1 MARTRPLNILLL
13 GKNGQV
19 GWELQRS
26 LAPLGKVAALDRF
39 GQDGLCGDIS
49 NMDGLRHTIDT
60 VKPDVLVNA
69 AAYTAVDKAEDEPEL
84 AIRLNTEASVVMS
97 KAMKAL
103 GGCLVHYS
111 TDYVFDGSGTHP
123 WNETDEVG
131 PLNLYGASKL
141 AGEEAIQASGCQ
153 HLIFRTSWVYA
164 SRGNNFA
171 KTMLRLAKERDTLN
185 VINDQIGAPTG
196 ADLIAD
202 VTAHALRQWQQQ
214 PQTTGL
220 YHLAANGETS
230 WHHYASVVIQWAQKA
245 GIPLAVETVN
255 PIPSEDYP
263 VPAERPK
270 NSRLDCRALETT
282 FGLQLPQWQEGVERM
297 LQEITIKE
305 AQ

>member
-1 MARTRPLNILLL
+1 MSVRKVLVTGAAGQL
-13 GKNGQV
+13 GQA
-19 GWELQRS
+19 LSS
-26 LAPLGKVAALDRF
+26 LAPDHLEIIAYDRQTLNITNAAQVEQCLDGHRPEVV
-39 GQDGLCGDIS
+39 I
-49 NMDGLRHTIDT
+49 NT
-60 VKPDVLVNA
+60 

-214 PQTTGL
+214 PCRRQQVL
-220 YHLAANGETS
+220 QRL
-230 WHHYASVVIQWAQKA
+230 QQ
-245 GIPLAVETVN
+245 
-255 PIPSEDYP
+255 
-263 VPAERPK
+263 AEADHRDTK
-270 NSRLDCRALETT
+270 SD
-282 FGLQLPQWQEGVERM
+282 GVEQR
-297 LQEITIKE
+297 QRRTHNGRRRVSRT
-305 AQ
+305 QC